1 MKKILKFSASWCQPC
16 KMLAKNLETAQLT
29 VPVEE
34 VDIDLAHRPARNQ
47 PGQRV
52 PAFVQRGIEKD
63 QEESDQQEQSAELQR
78 GGDGGGFF
86 HGVFRS
92 LNQG

>member
-34 VDIDLAHRPARNQ
+34 VDIDEKTDMSVEYKIRGVPTLVMLED
-47 PGQRV
+47 GKEVKRV
-52 PAFVQRGIEKD
+52 SGVKSVDELKAW
-63 QEESDQQEQSAELQR
+63 AE
-78 GGDGGGFF
+78 
-86 HGVFRS
+86 
-92 LNQG
+92 

>member
-34 VDIDLAHRPARNQ
+34 IDIDEKTDMSVEYKIRGVPTLVMLED
-47 PGQRV
+47 GKEVKRV
-52 PAFVQRGIEKD
+52 SGVKSVDELKAW
-63 QEESDQQEQSAELQR
+63 AE
-78 GGDGGGFF
+78 
-86 HGVFRS
+86 
-92 LNQG
+92 

>member
-34 VDIDLAHRPARNQ
+34 IDIDEKTDMSVEYKIRGVPTLVMLED
-47 PGQRV
+47 GKEVKRV
-52 PAFVQRGIEKD
+52 SGVKSVDELRAW
-63 QEESDQQEQSAELQR
+63 AE
-78 GGDGGGFF
+78 
-86 HGVFRS
+86 
-92 LNQG
+92 